1 MNKEKIFEMKVSKDK
16 PMDWEERPLEVREV
30 EEKAYMILGEYAWI
44 LREEN
49 SKFFI
54 EMRNLNDLDKTL
66 MFKIRT
72 TEESDYM
79 VIDVLSCDFEE
90 IEKYKMMFWTERN
103 RDLFFRKFKDK
114 DYKWVIKDLIES

>member
-1 MNKEKIFEMKVSKDK
+1 MDKEIIFEMVVSKEK
-16 PMDWEERPLEVREV
+16 PIDWEETPLEVREIK
-30 EEKAYMILGEYAWI
+30 EKAYMILDEYAWI

-49 SKFFI
+49 SKFYI
-54 EMRNLNDLDKTL
+54 ETRNLNDLDKTL

-72 TEESDYM
+72 SEESDYM

-90 IEKYKMMFWTERN
+90 LQKYKMMFWTERN

-114 DYKWVIKDLIES
+114 DYKWVIKDNEIK